1 MARQSFRDKL
11 RDARDAYQSAT
22 ATPDAT
28 DEKRWEQ
35 AQADDL
41 EHADTAPAPP
51 AAVAPV
57 KRKWSTLPTAQ
68 FKGTDGHLQL
78 YPDGV
83 DHLHGLT
90 RATIPLHT
98 IQAVSIED
106 GADLEARIT
115 ATRLVLIGVFALAF
129 RKRKGGEK
137 YLTIESSDAFT
148 VLEVDRKSIANAQKF
163 AAAVRTS
170 VKGAQR

>member
-1 MARQSFRDKL
+1 MPSKPRPSV
-11 RDARDAYQSAT
+11 RDAWRDLVAAAKPSST
-22 ATPDAT
+22 AKPAGTAEEQGDAPV
-28 DEKRWEQ
+28 ER
-35 AQADDL
+35 
-41 EHADTAPAPP
+41 P

-57 KRKWSTLPTAQ
+57 KRKWTTLPSAT
-68 FKGTDGHLQL
+68 FKSSDGELQL

-90 RATIPLHT
+90 KATIPLHT
-98 IQAVSIED
+98 IQAVTIED

-137 YLTIESSDAFT
+137 YLAIESDDAFT
-148 VLEVDRKSIANAQKF
+148 VVEVDRKSIGKAQQF
-163 AAAVRTS
+163 AAAVRTAT
-170 VKGAQR
+170 KR